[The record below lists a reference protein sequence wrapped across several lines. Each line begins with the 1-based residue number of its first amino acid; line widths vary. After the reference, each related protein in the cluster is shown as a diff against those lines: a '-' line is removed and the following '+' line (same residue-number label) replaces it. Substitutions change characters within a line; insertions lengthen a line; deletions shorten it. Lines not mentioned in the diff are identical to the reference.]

1 MTEVPPEFENMDIS
15 RDYFSFIKDVYNDY
29 IKYIKQFK
37 LIAIE
42 YMKKLN
48 QLQEKYSPQLN
59 DVNKSHKK
67 KYKNLK
73 TKFILSLTSTV
84 PKIISQLI
92 ENVEY
97 IINGIESSIKIL
109 EATLNEKTN
118 LALKYQES
126 YDESKAIL
134 LKNYK
139 TIDKFKISYMN
150 SMSNCEDLIY
160 KYFYSKNIPKEKN
173 KKVKKDKKE
182 KKEKKD
188 KKDKKDK
195 NALDLPSNITE
206 EQMNNSIANSKKLEA
221 QYKNSFE
228 STEILEKSF
237 NEIATE
243 YNEKMNQFSWELL
256 IKLKDIVIDFIVLQ
270 KNSFKLPLSEI
281 DLILPEICDIDN
293 NILKEKIVDESSHLN
308 NILKNAKPI
317 KYKLKC
323 ANQPMTIE
331 GKFNPNNHIVYAE
344 DGFKDLFFIDDLPT
358 FLTLK
363 KFFENFELIDNEEID
378 LKLEEEK
385 MKGKDLTSK
394 MLSFRENHSGDS
406 NILLS
411 DEEIKE
417 LNNLLDKHYNRV
429 LFLQSLSTFR
439 AKGSY
444 ELPIDVFD
452 LIYKFFLTII
462 DTIERDKDF
471 HCAKNII
478 ILSQTYYFLNNGK
491 KIYLQEKI
499 KDNELFSKDDFWKE
513 CLEYTIEREIVNSVK
528 TDSENGTLIKEN
540 QKESDD
546 FYSNI
551 VFAQLVPLS
560 DNMIEFGLDRK
571 KIKEIIKP
579 IIKHYNMNDQ
589 SIDVI
594 DDIIHKNCERKSIRL
609 NEEIKLFSNN
619 IFNINNNNKG
629 NNLDLNND
637 DLNDI
642 YEEGE
647 VEDED
652 EDEKDN
658 KIDQENEEK
667 ND

>member
-1 MTEVPPEFENMDIS
+1 MTELPTEFENMNIS

-29 IKYIKQFK
+29 IKYIKQYK
-37 LIAIE
+37 LISGE

-48 QLQEKYSPQLN
+48 LLQEKYSPQLN
-59 DVNKSHKK
+59 ELNKNHKK

-73 TKFILSLTSTV
+73 TKFILSLTSTI

-92 ENVEY
+92 ENVQY
-97 IINGIESSIKIL
+97 ITDGIESSIKIL
-109 EATLNEKTN
+109 ETTLNEKTN

-139 TIDKFKISYMN
+139 AIDKLKISYMN
-150 SMSNCEDLIY
+150 SMSSCEDLIY
-160 KYFYSKNIPKEKN
+160 KYFCSKNNQKGKN
-173 KKVKKDKKE
+173 KKSKKDKKE

-188 KKDKKDK
+188 KKDK
-195 NALDLPSNITE
+195 NDLPSNITE
-206 EQMNNSIANSKKLEA
+206 EQMNNSIAISKKLET

-228 STEILEKSF
+228 STGILEKSF
-237 NEIATE
+237 NEIANE
-243 YNEKMNQFSWELL
+243 YNEKMYQFSWELL
-256 IKLKDIVIDFIVLQ
+256 IKLKDIIIDFIVLL

-293 NILKEKIVDESSHLN
+293 NTLKEKIVDESLLLN
-308 NILKNAKPI
+308 NKLINAKPI

-331 GKFNPNNHIVYAE
+331 GKYNPNNHIVFAE

-394 MLSFRENHSGDS
+394 MLSFRENNKGNS

-411 DEEIKE
+411 EEEIEE

-439 AKGSY
+439 AKGTY
-444 ELPIDVFD
+444 ELPNDIFE

-478 ILSQTYYFLNNGK
+478 ILSQTYYYLKNGI

-499 KDNELFSKDDFWKE
+499 KDNELFRKDDFWKE
-513 CLEYTIEREIVNSVK
+513 CLEYTIEKEIVNSIK

-619 IFNINNNNKG
+619 IININNNKG
-629 NNLDLNND
+629 NNDRNLNLNND
-637 DLNDI
+637 DNLNEI
-642 YEEGE
+642 YEDVE

-658 KIDQENEEK
+658 EIG
-667 ND
+667 

>member
-1 MTEVPPEFENMDIS
+1 MSELSTEFENVNIS
-15 RDYFSFIKDVYNDY
+15 REYFSFIKEVYNDY
-29 IKYIKQFK
+29 IKYIKQYK
-37 LIAIE
+37 LIAGE
-42 YMKKLN
+42 YSKKLN
-48 QLQEKYSPQLN
+48 QLQEKYSPQLKEL
-59 DVNKSHKK
+59 NKSNKK
-67 KYKNLK
+67 KYKNLNS
-73 TKFILSLTSTV
+73 KFIYSLTSTI
-84 PKIISQLI
+84 PKIIVQLI
-92 ENVEY
+92 ENVQY
-97 IINGIESSIKIL
+97 ITNGIESSIKVL
-109 EATLNEKTN
+109 ETTLNEKTN
-118 LALKYQES
+118 LALKYQEC
-126 YDESKAIL
+126 YDESKANL

-139 TIDKFKISYMN
+139 TIDKLKTSYMN
-150 SMSNCEDLIY
+150 SMSSCEDLIY
-160 KYFYSKNIPKEKN
+160 KYFYSKNIQKEKN
-173 KKVKKDKKE
+173 KKIKKDKKDKKE

-188 KKDKKDK
+188 KKDKI
-195 NALDLPSNITE
+195 DLASNITE
-206 EQMNNSIANSKKLEA
+206 EQMNNSIANSKKLET

-228 STEILEKSF
+228 STDILEKNF
-237 NEIATE
+237 NASATE
-243 YNEKMNQFSWELL
+243 YNEKMNQFSWDLL
-256 IKLKDIVIDFIVLQ
+256 IKLKDTIIDFIVIL

-293 NILKEKIVDESSHLN
+293 STLKEKIVDESN
-308 NILKNAKPI
+308 NKLKNAKPI

-331 GKFNPNNHIVYAE
+331 GKYNPNNHIVIAE

-394 MLSFRENHSGDS
+394 MLSFRENQIGNS

-411 DEEIKE
+411 EEEIDE

-444 ELPIDVFD
+444 ELPIDVFE
-452 LIYKFFLTII
+452 LVYKFFLTII
-462 DTIERDKDF
+462 DKIERDKDF

-478 ILSQTYYFLNNGK
+478 ILSQTYYYLKSGK

-499 KDNELFSKDDFWKE
+499 KDNELFRKDDFWKE
-513 CLEYTIEREIVNSVK
+513 CLEYTIEKEIVNSVK

-540 QKESDD
+540 QKESDN
-546 FYSNI
+546 FYGNI

-579 IIKHYNMNDQ
+579 IIKHYNMNEQ

-609 NEEIKLFSNN
+609 NEEIKLYSNSIKN
-619 IFNINNNNKG
+619 FNNAYNNMVR
-629 NNLDLNND
+629 NND
-637 DLNDI
+637 DNLNDI
-642 YEEGE
+642 YEDVEI
-647 VEDED
+647 EDED
-652 EDEKDN
+652 KEEKDN
-658 KIDQENEEK
+658 DNEVNQEKEEK

>member
-1 MTEVPPEFENMDIS
+1 MTEVPTEFENMDIA

-29 IKYIKQFK
+29 IKYIKQYK
-37 LIAIE
+37 LIAGE

-59 DVNKSHKK
+59 ELNKNHKK

-73 TKFILSLTSTV
+73 TKFILSLSSTI

-92 ENVEY
+92 ENVQY
-97 IINGIESSIKIL
+97 IINGIESSVKIL
-109 EATLNEKTN
+109 ETTLNEKIN
-118 LALKYQES
+118 LSLKYIES

-139 TIDKFKISYMN
+139 TIDKLKTSYMN
-150 SMSNCEDLIY
+150 SMSSCEDLIY
-160 KYFYSKNIPKEKN
+160 KYFYSKNIKKGKN
-173 KKVKKDKKE
+173 KKNKKDKKE

-188 KKDKKDK
+188 K
-195 NALDLPSNITE
+195 NDLPSNITE
-206 EQMNNSIANSKKLEA
+206 EQMNNSIAISKKLET

-256 IKLKDIVIDFIVLQ
+256 IKLKDIIIDFIVLL

-293 NILKEKIVDESSHLN
+293 NVLKEKIVDESSLLN
-308 NILKNAKPI
+308 NKLMNAKPI

-331 GKFNPNNHIVYAE
+331 GKYNPNNHIVMAE

-394 MLSFRENHSGDS
+394 MLSFRENQVGNS
-406 NILLS
+406 NIKLS
-411 DEEIKE
+411 DKEIEE

-444 ELPIDVFD
+444 VLPIDVFD
-452 LIYKFFLTII
+452 LVYKFFLTII

-478 ILSQTYYFLNNGK
+478 ILSQTYYYLNNGK

-499 KDNELFSKDDFWKE
+499 KDNELFRKDDFWKE
-513 CLEYTIEREIVNSVK
+513 CLEYTIEKEIVNSIK

-546 FYSNI
+546 FYGNI

-579 IIKHYNMNDQ
+579 IIKHYNMNDE

-619 IFNINNNNKG
+619 LINNNNNNKVNNN
-629 NNLDLNND
+629 NNLNLNND
-637 DLNDI
+637 ENLNDI
-642 YEEGE
+642 YEDVD
-647 VEDED
+647 VEEED

-658 KIDQENEEK
+658 EIGQEDEEK
-667 ND
+667 NE